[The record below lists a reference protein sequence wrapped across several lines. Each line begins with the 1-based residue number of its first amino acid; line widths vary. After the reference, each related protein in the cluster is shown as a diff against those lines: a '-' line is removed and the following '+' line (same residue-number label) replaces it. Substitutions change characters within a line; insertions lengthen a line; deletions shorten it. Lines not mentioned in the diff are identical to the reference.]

1 MDYLIVGAGYTGRR
15 LARQLDRQRVWTTRR
30 PRPDLDAQE
39 LPLDLDRPEG
49 SLPRLPT
56 PWTLVYTVP
65 PPQSATDDDPRV
77 DAMLQAIPSD
87 PARIV
92 YLSTSGVYGD
102 RRGQL
107 TDETTAPNPTTAR
120 ARRRLAAERRL
131 LDWCRKRATQL
142 VILRVP
148 GIYGPDR
155 LGLDRR
161 RANEPVLRE
170 QDAAPGNRI
179 HVDDL
184 VGACLAAIADGAP
197 EGIFNVGDGDHRSS
211 TAFANIVARLAGLPI
226 PAEISLE
233 DAKERWSAQR
243 LSFVLES
250 RRLDTTRML
259 TELGFT
265 PRYGD
270 PEDGVRASLGG

>member
-15 LARQLDRQRVWTTRR
+15 LARQLDQERVWTTRR
-30 PRPDLDAQE
+30 PQRDLEAQA
-39 LPLDLDRPEG
+39 LPLDLDRPEVR
-49 SLPRLPT
+49 LPHLPT

-65 PPQSATDDDPRV
+65 PPESAADDDPRV
-77 DAMLQAIPSD
+77 DALLRAIPID

-102 RRGQL
+102 RQGRL
-107 TDETTAPNPTTAR
+107 TDETTVPNPTPAR

-131 LDWCRKRATQL
+131 QDWCRERATQL

-148 GIYGPDR
+148 GIYGPGR

-161 RANEPVLRE
+161 RANEPVLRGR
-170 QDAAPGNRI
+170 DAAPGNRI

-184 VGACLAAIADGAP
+184 VGACLATIADGAP

-211 TAFANIVARLAGLPI
+211 TAFASIVARLAGLPA
-226 PAEISLE
+226 PAEIGLE
-233 DAKERWSAQR
+233 EAKARWSAQR

-250 RRLDTTRML
+250 RRLDTTRMR